1 MKTEYISIKEFAEIA
16 GVSQQSIY
24 KRLNKKDNPLQP
36 YFKEVEGK
44 KFLRRSALSLYEVE
58 AAAGVEPEQSE
69 VEQEEKAA
77 AKPKEKKDSSE
88 RLLDLLEQQ
97 LQEKDRQLL
106 EKDKQLQEKDKQ
118 LNSLLQRLEEAN
130 QIINQQQQ
138 LTAIDKKS
146 LLEIDDKIKTE
157 EVIKESEPVKK
168 KSIFKIFDRFL

>member
-1 MKTEYISIKEFAEIA
+1 MKTEYIPIKEFAEIA

-44 KFLRRSALSLYEVE
+44 KFLRKSALSLYEVE
-58 AAAGVEPEQSE
+58 AAAGIEPEQPE
-69 VEQEEKAA
+69 EEPEEKAA
-77 AKPKEKKDSSE
+77 AKPKEKKDSNE

-97 LQEKDRQLL
+97 LQEKDRQLQ
-106 EKDKQLQEKDKQ
+106 EKDRQLQEKDKQ
-118 LNSLLQRLEEAN
+118 LGSLLQRLEEAN

-146 LLEIDDKIKTE
+146 MLEIE
-157 EVIKESEPVKK
+157 EKSEAAAEVREEAPKK
-168 KSIFKIFDRFL
+168 KGFFSFFSK